1 MFCNLDSFETKARSG
16 KGFCKVSFTPIASL
30 TRADLGTNSGADAE
44 MIAGFLKVTAF
55 SFKPPK
61 FATGGGIDLGT
72 NTGASRA
79 QGETGLG
86 AGAVFGGVVVFT
98 GAAEGAVT
106 AGTEAAADVTFTGA
120 AGDILG
126 AAAETVS
133 LGETVVVGAGLSSE
147 STVEASEGVL
157 TGAVEVAC
165 VLAQA
170 EGAGALTGASD

>member
-1 MFCNLDSFETKARSG
+1 M
-16 KGFCKVSFTPIASL
+16 SFTTIASL

-55 SFKPPK
+55 SFTPPK
-61 FATGGGIDLGT
+61 FATGVGIDLGT

-79 QGETGLG
+79 QGETGFG
-86 AGAVFGGVVVFT
+86 AEGAVFGGVVVFA

-106 AGTEAAADVTFTGA
+106 AAGGEAAAAEVTFTGA

-126 AAAETVS
+126 AVAETVA
-133 LGETVVVGAGLSSE
+133 LGEAVVVGAGASSE

-157 TGAVEVAC
+157 TESAGLAG
-165 VLAQA
+165 VLTQA